1 MAKIKNPLKG
11 RARGLPLRIIMLL
24 VSLGAGMLY
33 SIIYAEKVRKDPSK
47 SLVYDQYE

>member
-1 MAKIKNPLKG
+1 
-11 RARGLPLRIIMLL
+11 MLL

-47 SLVYDQYE
+47 SLVYDQYEENKKSPLSMLTRATSLGGKN